1 VFYVREEPHR
11 IRFFSFFFSRHLG
24 CRRNEKNEEKN
35 FLLLLSTRKC
45 TKNKYTRK
53 KKKMLTASKITGGGG
68 NVLKGR
74 FYCRRCFFSRRGR
87 GFAVSSSSS
96 SSSSLSSSS
105 SSGKQRQEQ
114 QQQQQR
120 YSWRTTTT
128 TTTTNWRQ
136 KGRRRTGRIGFG
148 DDRCIA
154 DSARRKKAVFVSSF
168 SSSSSSADAA
178 LREFKT
184 CTEKPSQT
192 GQIAK
197 LLAETVVRGGDV
209 ICLHGTV
216 GAGKSL
222 FARAFI
228 RSVLNEGLNLSVTSP
243 TYLIQNTYE
252 KAEEDESGVRK
263 VHHFDLYRL
272 PDERSVQQL
281 IDLEDTFSKTSV
293 SVFEWPDRLGSLI
306 EKAENRVDV
315 YISASAG
322 ERSNADESDFENKF
336 GPVREA
342 HLLALD
348 DESEEEE
355 DEEDKEEDGD
365 DEYDDDYVST
375 QTEQT
380 IRTIEFKPVGASIT
394 QRFEESLF
402 STRLNK

>member
-1 VFYVREEPHR
+1 
-11 IRFFSFFFSRHLG
+11 
-24 CRRNEKNEEKN
+24 
-35 FLLLLSTRKC
+35 
-45 TKNKYTRK
+45 
-53 KKKMLTASKITGGGG
+53 MLTASKITGGGG

-105 SSGKQRQEQ
+105 SSSSEKQRQEQ

>member
-1 VFYVREEPHR
+1 MGFRV
-11 IRFFSFFFSRHLG
+11 FFFFLTIFRVSKKR
-24 CRRNEKNEEKN
+24 EKL
-35 FLLLLSTRKC
+35 FLLHLKKGQKNATPHIAKEKMFASRARLLAT
-45 TKNKYTRK
+45 TT
-53 KKKMLTASKITGGGG
+53 TTTTTTTTSKITGGGD
-68 NVLKGR
+68 VLGR
-74 FYCRRCFFSRRGR
+74 FYCQRCFFSRRGR
-87 GFAVSSSSS
+87 GFVVSSS

-105 SSGKQRQEQ
+105 SSEKQRQEQ
-114 QQQQQR
+114 RQQQR

-128 TTTTNWRQ
+128 TTTHWRQ

-148 DDRCIA
+148 DDRDIN
-154 DSARRKKAVFVSSF
+154 DNARRKKAVFVSSF

-243 TYLIQNTYE
+243 TYLVQNTYE
-252 KAEEDESGVRK
+252 NAEEDESGVRK

-272 PDERSVQQL
+272 PDENSVQQL

-322 ERSNADESDFENKF
+322 ERSNVDKSDFENKF

-355 DEEDKEEDGD
+355 DDEDGEEDGD
-365 DEYDDDYVST
+365 YEYDDEYVST

>member
-1 VFYVREEPHR
+1 MFA
-11 IRFFSFFFSRHLG
+11 SRA
-24 CRRNEKNEEKN
+24 R
-35 FLLLLSTRKC
+35 LLT
-45 TKNKYTRK
+45 TT
-53 KKKMLTASKITGGGG
+53 TTTSKTTGGGGGGG
-68 NVLKGR
+68 NVLGR
-74 FYCRRCFFSRRGR
+74 FYCQRCFFSRRGR
-87 GFAVSSSSS
+87 GFVAVSSSFSS
-96 SSSSLSSSS
+96 SSSE
-105 SSGKQRQEQ
+105 KQRQEQ
-114 QQQQQR
+114 QQQQQQR
-120 YSWRTTTT
+120 YSWRR
-128 TTTTNWRQ
+128 TTNWRLQ
-136 KGRRRTGRIGFG
+136 KGRRRTGRIGVFG
-148 DDRCIA
+148 GDCGIN

-178 LREFKT
+178 WREFKT

-197 LLAETVVRGGDV
+197 LLADTVVRGGDV
-209 ICLHGTV
+209 VCLHGTV